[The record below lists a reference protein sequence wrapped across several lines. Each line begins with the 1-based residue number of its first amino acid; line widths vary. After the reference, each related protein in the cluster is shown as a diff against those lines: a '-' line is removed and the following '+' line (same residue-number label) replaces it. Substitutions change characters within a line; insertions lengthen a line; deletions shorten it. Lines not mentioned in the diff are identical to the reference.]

1 MASATDQTIGRRDF
15 LKTGGLLLGF
25 VLGRPAEGAA
35 GFTPNAWLRIDT
47 AGTVTVLIE
56 KSDLGQ
62 GIFTTLAMLVAEE
75 LEADWGRIRVEQAP
89 AISGVYTNMT
99 TGGSGSTLG
108 CWQSLRQAGAQ
119 AREMLIAAASQTWGV
134 PKAGCRAERGAVIHT
149 ATGRR
154 ATYGELAQTA
164 SGMPFT
170 NIAAVALKDPKDFKV
185 IGTSIPR
192 LDVPPK
198 VDGSA
203 VYGIDIKVPEMLHA
217 VIARCPTFGGKPAR
231 FDRTAAMAA
240 PGVRHVLEI
249 EPLPRPTN
257 TAGGIAVV
265 ADNTWAAIQGRK
277 ALNIRWDRGPNSAES
292 SESFRKLAEQQMR
305 GAASFVARD
314 EGDVEAAAQRA
325 AKLVEAVYEQPFQP
339 HAPMEPMNCV
349 ADVRSDRIE
358 IWTGT
363 QWPLSIQ
370 DSLAALSGLPKLS
383 ITVHNQWSGGS
394 FGRRGQWDYPAE
406 AWQISKAIARPIK
419 LVWTREDDMQH
430 DFFRQLSFHRMTGA
444 LDAQNRPVSWS
455 HRIVSTPI
463 REVFDSPAMLED
475 PRRVARQEMVGAGEM
490 PYAIPNVRV
499 DFAPLRS
506 SVPRAWWRSVENSYT
521 AFAVECFIDEM
532 AAAAGKDPFQFRME
546 YLAQDASVPNP
557 MWPPGPVSTK
567 RLRGV
572 LGTAAE
578 KGDWGKPLPQG
589 WGRGIASYAGFGSY
603 VAYVALVSAEANSG
617 VRVRKVVG
625 AVDCGRAVNP
635 DGVRAM
641 IEGSVNFGL
650 AATLSGEITIAN
662 GAVEQTNFDTYRTLR
677 MPDAPPIEVHIVESK
692 FEVGGMGEPGVPPIM
707 PAVANAIFAATGKRI
722 RRLPVLTANGRLRT

>member
-1 MASATDQTIGRRDF
+1 MASTMDQAIGRRDF

-25 VLGRPAEGAA
+25 VLGRPAEAA
-35 GFTPNAWLRIDT
+35 ASFNPNAWLRIDPS
-47 AGTVTVLIE
+47 GLITVLME

-75 LEADWGRIRVEQAP
+75 LEADWRKIRVEQAP
-89 AISGVYTNMT
+89 AIPGVYTNMS
-99 TGGSGSTLG
+99 TGGSGSTEG

-119 AREMLIAAASQTWGV
+119 AREMLIAAAAQTWGV
-134 PKAGCRAERGAVIHT
+134 PKSTCRAEQSTVVHP

-164 SGMPFT
+164 ASIPLT
-170 NIAAVALKDPKDFKV
+170 NIATVALKDPKDFKT

-192 LDVPPK
+192 LDIPPK

-203 VYGIDIKVPEMLHA
+203 VYGMDLKIPGMLYA
-217 VIARCPTFGGKPAR
+217 VIARCPTFGGKAAR
-231 FDRTAAMAA
+231 YDRTAAMAV
-240 PGVRHVLEI
+240 PGVRQVLEI

-257 TAGGIAVV
+257 TAGGIVVV

-277 ALNIRWDRGPNSAES
+277 ALNVTWDRGANAAES
-292 SESFRKLAEQQMR
+292 SDSLRQLAGQHLR
-305 GAASFVARD
+305 GAATFVARD
-314 EGDVEAAAQRA
+314 EGDVGSVAEKA

-349 ADVRSDRIE
+349 ADVRGDRIE

-383 ITVHNQWSGGS
+383 VTVHNQWSGGS

-406 AWQISKAIARPIK
+406 AWQISRAIARPVK

-430 DFFRQLSFHRMTGA
+430 DFFRQLSFHRMIGA
-444 LDAQNRPVSWS
+444 LDAQGRPLSWS

-475 PRRVARQEMVGAGEM
+475 PRRVARQEMGGAGEM
-490 PYAIPNVRV
+490 AYTIPNVHV
-499 DFAPLRS
+499 DFAPLHS
-506 SVPRAWWRSVENSYT
+506 SVPRAWWRSVESSYT
-521 AFAVECFIDEM
+521 VFAVECFIDEM
-532 AAAAGKDPFQFRME
+532 AAAAGKDAFQFRME
-546 YLAQDASVPNP
+546 HLAEDAAVTNP
-557 MWPPGPVSTK
+557 MWSGAVSTK

-572 LGTAAE
+572 LKTAAE
-578 KGDWGKPLPQG
+578 HGDWGKPLPPG

-603 VAYVALVSAEANSG
+603 VAYVAVVSAEENG
-617 VRVRKVVG
+617 GIRVRKVVG
-625 AVDCGRAVNP
+625 AVDCGRAVHP
-635 DGVRAM
+635 DGVKAM
-641 IEGSVNFGL
+641 IEGSANFGL
-650 AATLSGEITIAN
+650 AATLTGEITIAN

-692 FEVGGMGEPGVPPIM
+692 LDVGGMGEPGVPPIM
-707 PAVANAIFAATGKRI
+707 PAVANAIFAATGKRV
-722 RRLPVLTANGRLRT
+722 RRLPVLTVDGRLRA

>member
-1 MASATDQTIGRRDF
+1 MDQTVGRRDF

-25 VLGRPAEGAA
+25 VLGRPAQGAA
-35 GFTPNAWLRIDT
+35 GFNPNAWLRIDT
-47 AGTVTVLIE
+47 DGLVTVLIE

-75 LEADWGRIRVEQAP
+75 LEADWAKVRVEQAP
-89 AISGVYTNMT
+89 AIPGVYSNMS
-99 TGGSGSTLG
+99 TGGSGSTEG

-119 AREMLIAAASQTWGV
+119 AREMLIAAAAHTWGV
-134 PKAGCRAERGAVIHT
+134 SKTGCRAEKGAVVHM

-154 ATYGELAQTA
+154 AMYGELAQTA
-164 SGMPFT
+164 ASLPEL
-170 NIAAVALKDPKDFKV
+170 NIAAVALKDPSEFKV

-203 VYGIDIKVPEMLHA
+203 VYGMDLKVPDMLYA
-217 VIARCPTFGGKPAR
+217 VIARCPTFGGRAAR
-231 FDRTAAMAA
+231 YDKAAALST
-240 PGVRHVLEI
+240 PGVRQVLEI
-249 EPLPRPTN
+249 EPLPKPTN
-257 TAGGIAVV
+257 TEGGIVVV

-277 ALNIRWDRGPNSAES
+277 ALNVTWDRGANSAES
-292 SESFRKLAEQQMR
+292 SESLRKLAGQQMR
-305 GAASFVARD
+305 GAATFVARE
-314 EGDVEAAAQRA
+314 EGDVGSAVERA

-339 HAPMEPMNCV
+339 HTPMEPMNCV

-370 DSLAALSGLPKLS
+370 DKLAELSGLPKAS

-406 AWQISKAIARPIK
+406 AWQISKAVARPIK

-444 LDAQNRPVSWS
+444 LDAQNRPLSWS
-455 HRIVSTPI
+455 HRVVSTSI
-463 REVFDSPAMLED
+463 REVFDSAAVLED
-475 PRRVARQEMVGAGEM
+475 PRRVARQELGGAGEM
-490 PYAIPNVRV
+490 PYTIPHVRV

-506 SVPRAWWRSVENSYT
+506 SVPRAWWRSVESSYN

-532 AAAAGKDPFQFRME
+532 AVAAGKDPFQFRMDF
-546 YLAQDASVPNP
+546 LAEDAAVVNP
-557 MWPPGPVSTK
+557 MWSGAVSTK

-572 LGTAAE
+572 LQVAAE
-578 KGDWGKPLPQG
+578 KSDWGKPLPQG
-589 WGRGIASYAGFGSY
+589 WGRGIAGYAGFGSY
-603 VAYVALVSAEANSG
+603 VAYVAVVSAESNG
-617 VRVRKVVG
+617 GIRVRKVTG

-641 IEGSVNFGL
+641 IEGAANFGL
-650 AATLSGEITIAN
+650 AATLTGEITIAS
-662 GAVEQTNFDTYRTLR
+662 GAVEQSNFDTYRTLR
-677 MPDAPPIEVHIVESK
+677 MPDAPPIEVHIVESRL
-692 FEVGGMGEPGVPPIM
+692 EVGGMGEPGVPPIM
-707 PAVANAIFAATGKRI
+707 PAVANAIFAATGKRV
-722 RRLPVLTANGRLRT
+722 RRLPVLTADRRLRA